1 MSTIGGIKR
10 ESTNTEGKFN
20 KKVGLFE
27 ANVIA
32 INPTNEEYKDVLGIE
47 LNEDSKATNYLGET
61 RDGNTYLRVDVWM
74 QEVKNK
80 ENFKVSFFLEDRER
94 ENRDQTKKQYLN
106 SVGMTSWADD
116 ENNLFDWFK
125 ENREY
130 RVAFIGEEDLY
141 DFLRTWLGQLDYRS
155 AETTLT
161 LDWTKLMRG
170 NVKDLRDQVDGEW
183 CNSIVAL
190 ATVVTK
196 ERDGETVE
204 YQGIYNKAF
213 LSGYTMRQFR
223 LVDYTDNKVVNSL
236 KQRKPREL
244 RPHERFVVKVTGEYG
259 CKDYYQ
265 LKEIEDY
272 NPDENLVASDD
283 YISEDGGDY

>member
-1 MSTIGGIKR
+1 MSTIGGVKR
-10 ESTNTEGKFN
+10 ESTNTESKFN

-47 LNEDSKATNYLGET
+47 LGEDSKATNYLGET
-61 RDGNTYLRVDVWM
+61 RDGNTYLRVDVWL
-74 QEVKNK
+74 QEVKNQ

-94 ENRDQTKKQYLN
+94 ENRDGTKKQYLN

-170 NVKDLRDQVDGEW
+170 NVKDLKDQVDGEW

-204 YQGIYNKAF
+204 YQGVYNKAF

-223 LVDYTDNKVVNSL
+223 LVDYTDPKIVNQL
-236 KQRKPREL
+236 KARKPREL

-272 NPDENLVASDD
+272 NPDENLVSSDN
-283 YISEDGGDY
+283 YISEDGDDY